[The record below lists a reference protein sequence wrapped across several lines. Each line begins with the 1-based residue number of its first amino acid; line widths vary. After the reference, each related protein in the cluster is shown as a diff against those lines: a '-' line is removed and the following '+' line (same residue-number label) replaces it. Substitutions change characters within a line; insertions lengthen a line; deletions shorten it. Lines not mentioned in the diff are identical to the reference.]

1 MSADDRCWIFR
12 KLTKILISDAGPPI
26 DVPGLIGCGEYRDD
40 VPNIFKYKS
49 TGDANTKEVF
59 YFIFEVRDFVFNLKA
74 NPCLHLISNNFDEV
88 MIFLVFFL
96 SRLDVPFASTGLVC
110 SR

>member
-1 MSADDRCWIFR
+1 MMFQIFSNI
-12 KLTKILISDAGPPI
+12 KVLEMPI
-26 DVPGLIGCGEYRDD
+26 PKR
-40 VPNIFKYKS
+40 
-49 TGDANTKEVF
+49 

-96 SRLDVPFASTGLVC
+96 SRLDVPFASTGLVY